1 MQRRLL
7 EGPFQRLKKHAAKL
21 IAATL
26 FLAGAGTGLYY
37 VTGVDSGPVGAVI
50 VAPAD
55 NSTHTTDADGCANGF
70 TTDVVVRTSAP
81 DGTDAVLTADG
92 LRVAEASVSGG
103 AVTFP
108 SVMLGTR
115 GKHVLVAQVADARA
129 VSTLTVA
136 CEGHPTCRML
146 GPTWAPDT
154 PGLNGNPRGYDAGAD
169 SEADPW
175 VTWTSQG
182 GDRTSSAGSPYQY
195 RIDLLTGVGAGSVV
209 EVYVDGS
216 KTGIAPRPTGG
227 TQMQI
232 HGVPIG
238 SDDGDHSVYL
248 RCVGTDG
255 SVGFST
261 RALVSADTKPPQ
273 LTTLTPKSDDRMTVA
288 DGKMRV
294 CVSSTSADALGLSAK
309 LGEAKS
315 NLCVAVGTSTPTCV
329 AMTTGGAAPYWT
341 ARDAAV
347 PDTTSLCDGAVSCTC
362 DTPCPSRHECTV
374 NSLTGCE
381 TLEKVE
387 ACRDGQDGGYDPLS
401 QTEICTSEEGTFF
414 YGSADEGSEAAV
426 LSTGGCPEGTSVV
439 PVGEPFVDTAGY
451 CRATYE
457 CQGPGATVHDRVG
470 IMKSVAGTVNPQ
482 WAVGPY
488 TGDPLCLR
496 CNTTWICPYSYTAE
510 RDGGCLTRHV
520 TRVDGTTKDVNKC
533 DRSYRC
539 APAGCDGCPT
549 GTTVT
554 PGTKTAYSCVQ
565 ADGGVVHRKAIP
577 CLSDAGVT
585 WDAGCYACVVAG
597 DAAGSGC
604 VAEHEVQVDGGC
616 RACEYQL
623 DDGGTSTTP
632 WQCPQCV
639 DNAQTPNGACVEV
652 ECPGPA
658 PFDLRVSVYDG
669 VRNATTR
676 TIQGVSCAGATGP
689 SVEIIDPI
697 GGSRL
702 EVMADLAK
710 RVLVNAGPRRDE
722 NLAAPGAQY
731 TVIACTNAPL
741 GSSATLHAGK
751 AGETLAQVATTTVV
765 AADAG
770 ASACPLHR
778 PYAARLAGATLPDSW
793 VDGLGR
799 LKTATRLRVD
809 VDGADAGVGASPVV
823 DLWVDSTL
831 PEVAI
836 DDPLC
841 GTTLPEAGTYPLRIR
856 SSALPVTVT
865 VTNSQGTQTYMGLSA
880 EPEM

>member
-7 EGPFQRLKKHAAKL
+7 DGPFQRLKKHAAKL

-154 PGLNGNPRGYDAGAD
+154 PGLNGNPRRYDAGAD

-216 KTGIAPRPTGG
+216 KTGTAPRLTGG
-227 TQMQI
+227 THMQI

-238 SDDGDHSVYL
+238 ADDGDHSVYL
-248 RCVGTDG
+248 KCVGPD

-261 RALVSADTKPPQ
+261 RGLVSADTKPPQ
-273 LTTLTPKSDDRMTVA
+273 LTTLTPQHGDRVA
-288 DGKMRV
+288 VEDGKLRV
-294 CVSSTSADALGLSAK
+294 CASSTSPDALGLSAD
-309 LGEAKS
+309 LGEAQS
-315 NLCVAVGTSTPTCV
+315 NLCVAMGTSTPTC
-329 AMTTGGAAPYWT
+329 ASMTAGGAAAYWT
-341 ARDAAV
+341 SRDASV
-347 PDTTSLCDGAVSCTC
+347 PDASSLCDGALTC
-362 DTPCPSRHECTV
+362 PCPGAPEMTCT
-374 NSLTGCE
+374 
-381 TLEKVE
+381 
-387 ACRDGQDGGYDPLS
+387 D
-401 QTEICTSEEGTFF
+401 
-414 YGSADEGSEAAV
+414 
-426 LSTGGCPEGTSVV
+426 STQS
-439 PVGEPFVDTAGY
+439 
-451 CRATYE
+451 
-457 CQGPGATVHDRVG
+457 
-470 IMKSVAGTVNPQ
+470 
-482 WAVGPY
+482 
-488 TGDPLCLR
+488 
-496 CNTTWICPYSYTAE
+496 
-510 RDGGCLTRHV
+510 
-520 TRVDGTTKDVNKC
+520 
-533 DRSYRC
+533 
-539 APAGCDGCPT
+539 
-549 GTTVT
+549 
-554 PGTKTAYSCVQ
+554 
-565 ADGGVVHRKAIP
+565 
-577 CLSDAGVT
+577 
-585 WDAGCYACVVAG
+585 
-597 DAAGSGC
+597 
-604 VAEHEVQVDGGC
+604 
-616 RACEYQL
+616 
-623 DDGGTSTTP
+623 
-632 WQCPQCV
+632 
-639 DNAQTPNGACVEV
+639 PNGACVELD
-652 ECPGPA
+652 CSGTA

-669 VRNATTR
+669 VRNISTK
-676 TIQGVSCAGATGP
+676 TIQAVSCWGVTGP

-731 TVIACTNAPL
+731 TVIACTNAAE
-741 GSSATLHAGK
+741 GSAATLHAGE

-778 PYAARLAGATLPDSW
+778 PYEARFAGATLPDSW

-831 PEVAI
+831 PEVAS